1 MSELTKQ
8 IVGGW
13 TLVAAQMLFE
23 EGTATDMHGPD
34 PIGSVVFTDKRMSA
48 IITHRSRP
56 ARTGDSLGD
65 LFKTMLAYTGTYG
78 IEGDELVTA
87 VDAAWVP
94 EWVGTTQ
101 RRVIEIAGDTLLIR
115 TPRQPNPMQQGK
127 VMTGVLTWQRDR

>member
-1 MSELTKQ
+1 MSELAKE

-13 TLVAAQMLFE
+13 TLVAAQMRFE
-23 EGTATDMHGPD
+23 DGAATDMHGPE
-34 PIGSVVFTDKRMSA
+34 PLGSVLFTDKRMSA
-48 IITHRSRP
+48 IITQRSRP
-56 ARTGDSLGD
+56 ARTDDSLGD

-115 TPRQPNPMQQGK
+115 TARQPNPMQQGK
-127 VMTGVLTWQRDR
+127 VMTGVLTWRRDR